1 MKIIYT
7 IIAIFMP
14 ATSAFAAAEA
24 VDASQVGKL
33 FGGLIVVVAVIFWGA
48 WLARKFSIGRSF
60 SNNENLKIISMLSLG
75 TREKILLLEV
85 GEEQIVIGTSAQG
98 IHHLHTLKTPIK
110 LDHTKQKNNLS
121 FSEQFKKFLV
131 NPQSQKTNKTTN
143 DIGQNDN
150 D

>member
-1 MKIIYT
+1 MKILYT

-14 ATSAFAAAEA
+14 ATSAFAAAEG

-48 WLARKFSIGRSF
+48 WLAKKFRLGSAF
-60 SNNENLKIISMLSLG
+60 SNNEHLKIVSMLSLG

-110 LDHTKQKNNLS
+110 LDDSNSKNSLS
-121 FSEQFKKFLV
+121 FAEQFKKLLTKSDAKK
-131 NPQSQKTNKTTN
+131 NTKELGGNHE
-143 DIGQNDN
+143 G
-150 D
+150 